1 MALVTVEDVLSY
13 LGHDAE
19 QDAFWV
25 YCSDAT
31 ATLATVQVAAN
42 VLTLNYTDSLGVA
55 ANNTFNLAVAPNDKI
70 GTLVTAINA
79 LLVPAGVW
87 HAGIFC
93 HSLSVSTDLLETGVL
108 NALLVANE
116 VTLRITGDYL
126 ISQLIARAEDFLNRI
141 CRRTLEENEYTHE
154 RYDGGEQKI
163 FLRNWPVT
171 EMTQV
176 SSGKVNAIRVKYT
189 STTAYNAYM
198 IVSTTGVTLVVDG
211 TAVIPE
217 ITFAA
222 PATLLTVAN
231 AINAVAGWQAT
242 VAAPAYNS
250 YPASQIFRKL
260 NRYVLN
266 QFIYLEIPGEPIDGY
281 EVDYDNGILY
291 LPSTF
296 SSGWRN
302 IFVTYMAGYA
312 AASIPTSLQQIC
324 IELVKYKYNLIK
336 KDSALKSEKIGRVYA
351 YTMGDLTSVLTATG
365 LLDEINLFMARIVQ

>member
-25 YCSDAT
+25 YCSDPAAT
-31 ATLATVQVAAN
+31 TATVQVALDHLILQLDGADVVN
-42 VLTLNYTDSLGVA
+42 WDLTLAAYDTIGEVVA
-55 ANNTFNLAVAPNDKI
+55 EINLLAN
-70 GTLVTAINA
+70 
-79 LLVPAGVW
+79 W
-87 HAGIFC
+87 EAGIFC
-93 HSLSVSTDLLETGVL
+93 HSSSVSIDLLETGQI
-108 NALLVANE
+108 NALLAPNE

-141 CRRTLEENEYTHE
+141 CRRTLESTEYTHE

-260 NRYVLN
+260 NRYALN
-266 QFIYLEIPGEPIDGY
+266 QFVYLEIPGEPIDGY

-312 AASIPTSLQQIC
+312 AASIPASLQQIC

-351 YTMGDLTSVLTATG
+351 YTMGDLTSVLAATG

>member
-31 ATLATVQVAAN
+31 ATTATVQVAAN

-79 LLVPAGVW
+79 LLAPVGVW

-93 HSLSVSTDLLETGVL
+93 HSLSVSIDLLETGVL
-108 NALLVANE
+108 NALLITNE
-116 VTLRITGDYL
+116 QTLIITGDYL
-126 ISQLIARAEDFLNRI
+126 IGQLIARATDFLNRI
-141 CRRTLEENEYTHE
+141 CRRTLEETEYIHE

-171 EMTQV
+171 EVTQI
-176 SSGKVNAIRVKYT
+176 SSGKANAVRVRYT
-189 STTAYNAYM
+189 SATAYNAYM

-211 TAVIPE
+211 TAAGPE

-231 AINAVAGWQAT
+231 AINALAGWEAT

-250 YPASQIFRKL
+250 YPAIQIFRKL
-260 NRYVLN
+260 NRYALN
-266 QFIYLEIPGEPIDGY
+266 QFVYLEIPDEPIDGY
-281 EVDYDNGILY
+281 EVEYENGILY
-291 LPSTF
+291 FPSTF

-302 IFVTYMAGYA
+302 IFVTYMAGYVA
-312 AASIPTSLQQIC
+312 GAIPPALQQIC

-336 KDSALKSEKIGRVYA
+336 KDSALKSEQIGRVYA
-351 YTMGDLTSVLTATG
+351 YTLGDMENALKGTG